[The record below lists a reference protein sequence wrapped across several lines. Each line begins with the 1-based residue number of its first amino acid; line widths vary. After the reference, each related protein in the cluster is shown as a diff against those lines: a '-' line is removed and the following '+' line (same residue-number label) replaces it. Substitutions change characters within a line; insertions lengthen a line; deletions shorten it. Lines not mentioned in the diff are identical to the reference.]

1 MSFVRTLALAMFL
14 AAPLAAP
21 TLAGP
26 AEFSAHWHDGRAELD
41 GYRLTIS
48 RYGAERIGQAVAIYV
63 TEPFSESK
71 RVKLDDP
78 AKAGADAVDVLK
90 LNFVRRFQTGIYD
103 YNTMS
108 SLFVRTRDL
117 SPMKL
122 TFAATEWCGQVHE
135 ELEWRGARLAAR
147 TSSYFEGESANATL
161 AVPAGGV
168 TEDELYVRLRGLLG
182 EYLPAGGRRTVPF
195 LASTLHRRLLHRPT
209 TWGRATIERER
220 AATSVKVPAGTF
232 ACMTYVVRPDDGREG
247 RFWIESTWPH
257 RIVRWRWTAAPG
269 VRGPGGHDAGEL
281 TGSARLA
288 YWQMN
293 GPGGERELAKLGMK
307 PVP

>member
-1 MSFVRTLALAMFL
+1 MSLARSVAFALLLATP
-14 AAPLAAP
+14 A
-21 TLAGP
+21 LAGP

-48 RYGAERIGQAVAIYV
+48 RYGAERTGQAVAIYV

-71 RVKLDDP
+71 RVKLDDA

-117 SPMKL
+117 SPLKL
-122 TFAATEWCGQVHE
+122 TFSATEWCGQVAE
-135 ELEWRGARLAAR
+135 ELDWRGGKLSLR
-147 TSSYFEGESANATL
+147 TSSYFENESAQKL
-161 AVPAGGV
+161 APVPAGGM
-168 TEDELYVRLRGLLG
+168 TEDELFVRLRGLLG
-182 EYLPAGGRRTVPF
+182 DYLPAGGQRTLPF
-195 LASTLHRRLLHRPT
+195 LASTLHRRLMHRPA

-220 AATSVKVPAGTF
+220 AAATVQVPAGTF
-232 ACMTYVVRPDDGREG
+232 SCMTYVVRPDDGREG
-247 RFWIESTWPH
+247 RFWIEAAWPH
-257 RIVRWRWTAAPG
+257 RIVRWRWTPAPG
-269 VRGPGGHDAGEL
+269 VRGAGGHDSGEL
-281 TGSARLA
+281 MGSARLA

-293 GPGGERELAKLGMK
+293 GPGGERELAKLGLK
-307 PVP
+307 PLP